1 MSRYPTFDR
10 GRLKIEPLAR
20 REHLLKLP
28 DFLAPTDGPPPL
40 GNLPA
45 LVKTAARI
53 QEAKRNGR
61 SRIVAMGAHVLRAG
75 CGPHL
80 IEMMEHGELS
90 LLAFNGAGAI
100 HDFELAMI
108 GATTESVPKYI
119 SDGRFGLWHETG
131 RLNDVAKTAAK
142 EGLGFGEA
150 LGKTILEG
158 DFPFKEHSVFA
169 AAYRLGIPATVHVG
183 IGYDIVFEHPN
194 CDAAAWGDASY
205 RDFLIF
211 TQEVTNLE
219 GGVFLC
225 LGSAVMGPEVYLKAL
240 AMARNVAHQ
249 HGERIAKFFTLVADV
264 IPIHG
269 DPHAEA
275 PRSDPQYYY
284 RPYKTILIRTVADG
298 GESEYVSADH
308 RKSVPTLLH
317 HLRAGR
323 GSEGSGS
330 T

>member
-1 MSRYPTFDR
+1 MSRYPQFDR
-10 GRLKIEPLAR
+10 TQLLIEPLTQ

-28 DFLAPTDGPPPL
+28 DCLAPMDGPPPL
-40 GNLPA
+40 GDHPA
-45 LVKTAARI
+45 LVSVAQRLHEARRNQRARI
-53 QEAKRNGR
+53 L
-61 SRIVAMGAHVLRAG
+61 AMGAHVLRAG

-100 HDFELAMI
+100 HDFEFALI

-119 SDGRFGLWHETG
+119 ADGRFGMWKETG
-131 RLNDVAKTAAK
+131 VLNDVVRTAA
-142 EGLGFGEA
+142 ECGLGLGEA
-150 LGKTILEG
+150 LGKIILEA

-194 CDAAAWGDASY
+194 CDAAAWGEASY

-211 TQEVTNLE
+211 TKEVESLE

-240 AMARNVAHQ
+240 SMARNVARQ
-249 HGERIAKFFTLVADV
+249 SGKSISKFTTLVGDL
-264 IPIHG
+264 IPIQG

-275 PRSDPQYYY
+275 PRTDPQYYY
-284 RPYKTILIRTVADG
+284 RPYKTILVRTVADG
-298 GESEYVSADH
+298 GESHYVAADH
-308 RKSVPTLLH
+308 RQTVPTLLH
-317 HLRAGR
+317 HLRRGR
-323 GSEGSGS
+323 STEGNGCP
-330 T
+330 